1 MICIGIAVA
10 QMILSAVLGLIHG
23 GVLGYF
29 VAGINI
35 VSIFL
40 FAMGFGY
47 YLRGEAIK
55 EGLKKKAEEQTE
67 QRKKAPHYEYENWM
81 ENKTKESGKHESE
94 LG

>member
-10 QMILSAVLGLIHG
+10 QMILSAILGLIHG

-29 VAGINI
+29 IAGINI

-55 EGLKKKAEEQTE
+55 EGLKKKAEEQAK
-67 QRKKAPHYEYENWM
+67 QYENWM